1 MGFGVLWVLVCPYGG
16 AVGTGSGCCGCF
28 MWVPPPHPILTG
40 TPWAMRVLGFMRV
53 TSWCSRSGWLSNS
66 SGVSFFITSSRCSA
80 ANDGT
85 PYHVFGSPLRIKRG

>member
-1 MGFGVLWVLVCPYGG
+1 
-16 AVGTGSGCCGCF
+16 

>member
-1 MGFGVLWVLVCPYGG
+1 MPIWGCCGYGFGVLWVFYVG
-16 AVGTGSGCCGCF
+16 A
-28 MWVPPPHPILTG
+28 PPHPILTG